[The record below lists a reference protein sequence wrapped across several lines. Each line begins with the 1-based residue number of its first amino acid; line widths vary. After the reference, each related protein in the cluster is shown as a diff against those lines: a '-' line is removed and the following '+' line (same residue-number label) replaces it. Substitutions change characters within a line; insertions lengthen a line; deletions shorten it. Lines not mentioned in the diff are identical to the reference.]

1 MSYPEINTLT
11 SPLSCLP
18 INKPVISY
26 STYIRN
32 KHKDLDCDYWKIH
45 LFDGCIKFNPQY
57 FYGIFNH
64 PQINVPSSA
73 ILSAITSITNKYLA
87 DKRIYIPVSLEKPN
101 YYYLVARGS
110 GKSIRELCY
119 VAKVMSNHSSHM
131 MSTVYSSEYKTQNY
145 KSDMDNL
152 YKDKIFHKA
161 LDYYL
166 TNIHH
171 NQRSNNK
178 EEMSCFKLIA
188 DRNNTNKKFHKYT
201 NKGYQLL

>member
-1 MSYPEINTLT
+1 MTKNVKSEIQNTGFADILCDEAIHRDDNHIFHLCKWNIKDQFIGYSDVIFSSKDTYKLLYPDYTNPLNPYNITL
-11 SPLSCLP
+11 
-18 INKPVISY
+18 
-26 STYIRN
+26 
-32 KHKDLDCDYWKIH
+32 
-45 LFDGCIKFNPQY
+45 
-57 FYGIFNH
+57 
-64 PQINVPSSA
+64 SSA
-73 ILSAITSITNKYLA
+73 TLSRITNITNKYLS

-119 VAKVMSNHSSHM
+119 ATKVMSNHSLHM
-131 MSTVYSSEYKTQNY
+131 LSTTYLSEYKTQNY
-145 KSDMDNL
+145 KSDMENL

-171 NQRSNNK
+171 NQRSNNNNK

-188 DRNNTNKKFHKYT
+188 NRNNTNKKFHK
-201 NKGYQLL
+201 